1 MNCKQEYEYL
11 KQHNINNLE
20 DLIGQTVYLTF
31 PAQGIQAR
39 KITKIQFTKGTMD
52 WYFSAN
58 STCKISELGET
69 IFFTEDEAV
78 AYQHSIME
86 QYTQRQQERIIA
98 REQRQKEEDLKQ
110 LNTLINKYSDSIRI
124 DNNGNV
130 MI

>member
-11 KQHNINNLE
+11 KQHSINNLE

-78 AYQHSIME
+78 AYQHSVME

-98 REQRQKEEDLKQ
+98 REQKQKEEDLKQ
-110 LNTLINKYSDSIRI
+110 LNLLISKY
-124 DNNGNV
+124 
-130 MI
+130 